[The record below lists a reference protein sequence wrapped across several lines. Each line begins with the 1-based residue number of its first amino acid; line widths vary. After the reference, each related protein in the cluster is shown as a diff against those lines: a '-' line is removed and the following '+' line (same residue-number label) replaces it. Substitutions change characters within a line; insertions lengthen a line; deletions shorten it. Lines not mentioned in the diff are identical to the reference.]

1 MKNCVGLC
9 SDGAAAMIGE
19 RSGVITRIKQLAPEC
34 ASTHC
39 FIHRESLA
47 TKKLS
52 TKLNDVL
59 CEVVKIVNYIKGS
72 AFNSRLFAL
81 LCDDMQADHRQLLF
95 HSSVRW
101 LSRGKVLSRVYELRN
116 ELAVFLHDR
125 KPDWA
130 KLLRDS
136 QWLALLAYLTD
147 IFDIT
152 NGLNTSMQGR
162 NASLFATAYKID
174 GMKRKLKAWKI
185 RVSNNCYDM
194 FPQLATVID
203 DAGDNLDVKCVQD
216 TATEHLS
223 NLVERIQHYF
233 PEQKDPQ
240 RGNEWIRNPFA
251 PTVNVEELNIS
262 VDLKDK
268 LLELSADEG
277 LRTLLNQTLLQ
288 ASGSK

>member
-1 MKNCVGLC
+1 
-9 SDGAAAMIGE
+9 MIGE
-19 RSGVITRIKQLAPEC
+19 KLGVITRIKQLAPEC

-39 FIHRESLA
+39 FIHRESFA
-47 TKKLS
+47 TKRLS
-52 TKLNDVL
+52 TKLDDVL
-59 CEVVKIVNYIKGS
+59 CEVVKIVNYVKGS
-72 AFNSRLFAL
+72 AVNLRLFAL
-81 LCDDMQADHRQLLF
+81 LCDDMQADHRQPLF
-95 HSSVRW
+95 HFSVRW

-130 KLLRDS
+130 KLFCDE
-136 QWLALLAYLTD
+136 QWLAYLTD
-147 IFDIT
+147 IFVII

-162 NASLFATAYKID
+162 NDSLFAAADKID
-174 GMKRKLKAWKI
+174 GMQRKLKAWKI
-185 RVSNNCYDM
+185 RVSNNCYDI

-216 TATEHLS
+216 TATEPLS

-240 RGNEWIRNPFA
+240 RGNGWIRNPFA

-268 LLELSADEG
+268 LFELSANKG
-277 LRTLLNQTLLQ
+277 LRNSFESNSF
-288 ASGSK
+288 ASF